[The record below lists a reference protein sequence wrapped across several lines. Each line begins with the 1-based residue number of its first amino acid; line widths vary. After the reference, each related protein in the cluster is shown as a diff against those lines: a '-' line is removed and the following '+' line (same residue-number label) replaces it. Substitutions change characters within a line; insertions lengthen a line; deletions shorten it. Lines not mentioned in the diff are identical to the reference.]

1 MKKIKKCFAIW
12 KKTYFLL
19 NSYLA
24 ALLGLYFKDDLVSLR
39 RKALHKHF
47 ETTQNGEEELRK
59 ICKSVVQW

>member
-1 MKKIKKCFAIW
+1 
-12 KKTYFLL
+12 
-19 NSYLA
+19 LA

-59 ICKSVVQW
+59 ICKSVVQ